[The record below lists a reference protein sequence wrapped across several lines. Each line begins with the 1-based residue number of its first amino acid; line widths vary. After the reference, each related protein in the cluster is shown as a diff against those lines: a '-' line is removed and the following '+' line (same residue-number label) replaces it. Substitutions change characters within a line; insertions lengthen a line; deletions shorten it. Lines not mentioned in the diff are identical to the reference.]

1 MIPSPGIEQ
10 LSLSPVNSKALQL
23 PGTMLDRVVLNLRSK
38 PFLQSRFYVTAVAAF
53 LPSTRCITRPM
64 DARALQTY
72 KMSWFVDHRVVRL
85 VDLVRNVR
93 Q

>member
-10 LSLSPVNSKALQL
+10 LSLSPVNFKALL
-23 PGTMLDRVVLNLRSK
+23 AGTTLDRVVLNLSSK
-38 PFLQSRFYVTAVAAF
+38 PFLQSRFYVIAAAAF

-72 KMSWFVDHRVVRL
+72 KMSWFVDHRVVIQ